1 MTSFYVQKEAGVRER
16 VVALAL
22 AMGVGGLSF
31 YLAKAFLAREQVES
45 KAPSL
50 VGKSPVIEKPA
61 RRSLTESGR
70 QKAVE

>member
-1 MTSFYVQKEAGVRER
+1 MTSFYVPKEAGVRER

-31 YLAKAFLAREQVES
+31 YLAKAFLARERVES

-50 VGKSPVIEKPA
+50 VIEKPA
-61 RRSLTESGR
+61 RRSLAESGR